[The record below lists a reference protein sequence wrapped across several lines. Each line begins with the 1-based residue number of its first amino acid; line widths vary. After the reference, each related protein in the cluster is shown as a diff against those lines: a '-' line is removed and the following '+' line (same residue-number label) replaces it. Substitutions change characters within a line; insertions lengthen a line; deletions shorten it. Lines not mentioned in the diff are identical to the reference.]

1 MWSAINSA
9 IDEGV
14 SRIAACRLRVFLKKY
29 QTYVRTPP
37 KRRRARDRRLDR
49 RLRPGPVDT
58 WLQAVKKARS
68 RAAKIP
74 FRNRIRQAE
83 LASPRIVDYRSAE
96 GRAER
101 LPVPV
106 APR

>member
-1 MWSAINSA
+1 MDSG
-9 IDEGV
+9 IDLF
-14 SRIAACRLRVFLKKY
+14 RIMA
-29 QTYVRTPP
+29 
-37 KRRRARDRRLDR
+37 KRRKLTCDVARRHFRFDANK
-49 RLRPGPVDT
+49 
-58 WLQAVKKARS
+58 QAVKKARLSDCSRNRGRLS

-101 LPVPV
+101 LPIPV
-106 APR
+106 APG